1 MVYTTLDSLPV
12 PCRDVTVTEPEG
24 LHARP
29 AALFCRAAARFE
41 AEVRVEKNGA
51 SANARSLLSVLQL
64 DVRRGDLVTL
74 IADGSDAEEAVRAL
88 VDVLAPR

>member
-1 MVYTTLDSLPV
+1 MTS
-12 PCRDVTVTEPEG
+12 RGVTVTEPEG

-29 AALFCRAAARFE
+29 AAIFCRAAARF
-41 AEVRVEKNGA
+41 AADVRVEKDGA

-74 IADGSDAEEAVRAL
+74 VAEGADAEEAVQAL

>member
-1 MVYTTLDSLPV
+1 VTS
-12 PCRDVTVTEPEG
+12 RGVTVTEPEG

-29 AALFCRAAARFE
+29 AAIFCRAAARF
-41 AEVRVEKNGA
+41 AADVRVEKDGA

-74 IADGSDAEEAVRAL
+74 VAEGADAEEAVQAL